1 MVVGLFW
8 VMVGGGGLI
17 LISNEWCWVYFGLWW
32 VVLVLFWLMV
42 CGGGLWWVHFGWW
55 WVVVGLH
62 WMVVDGGEW
71 WWVVV
76 GGDTVYNN
84 SLIFEKEGSKQNLF
98 DSHKIIFLHLPIMI
112 V

>member
-1 MVVGLFW
+1 
-8 VMVGGGGLI
+8 
-17 LISNEWCWVYFGLWW
+17 
-32 VVLVLFWLMV
+32 
-42 CGGGLWWVHFGWW
+42 
-55 WVVVGLH
+55 
-62 WMVVDGGEW
+62 MVVDGGEW

>member
-1 MVVGLFW
+1 
-8 VMVGGGGLI
+8 MVGGAGSI
-17 LISNEWCWVYFGLWW
+17 LVDG
-32 VVLVLFWLMV
+32 V
-42 CGGGLWWVHFGWW
+42 WW
-55 WVVVGLH
+55 WVVVGSF
-62 WMVVDGGEW
+62 WVVVGGSRFTLDGGGW
-71 WWVVV
+71 WWMVV